1 MSHLLKRILFIL
13 FLIAF
18 LIFTGTAGYMIIEK
32 WNLIDSLYMTVIK
45 LSTVGYGEI
54 YHLSNT
60 GRLFTIFLIVG
71 GIGLIT

>member
-1 MSHLLKRILFIL
+1 
-13 FLIAF
+13 
-18 LIFTGTAGYMIIEK
+18 MIIEK